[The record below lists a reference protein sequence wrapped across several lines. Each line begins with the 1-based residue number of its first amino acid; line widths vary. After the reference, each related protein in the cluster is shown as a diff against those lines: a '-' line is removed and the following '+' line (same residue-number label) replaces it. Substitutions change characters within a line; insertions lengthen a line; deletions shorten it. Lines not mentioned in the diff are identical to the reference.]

1 MTATGH
7 SDDKQPPQSGR
18 HGPERRSGA
27 RRGADSGQTGQSA
40 EISWQ
45 VSEASAA
52 LAERLRDPSVAH
64 SVEEIEQVLRG
75 FSATV
80 GGMSDGVGGITEW
93 LRAAGHTGQLT
104 GYSSVVT
111 ERMSHLGKELQR
123 LAEAIQGAQDER

>member
-7 SDDKQPPQSGR
+7 SDDKQPQQSGR

-27 RRGADSGQTGQSA
+27 QQGSGSGQTGQSA
-40 EISWQ
+40 EIAWQ

-64 SVEEIEQVLRG
+64 SVEEIEKVLRG

-80 GGMSDGVGGITEW
+80 EGMSDGVGGITEW
-93 LRAAGHTGQLT
+93 LRAAGHAGQVTGH
-104 GYSSVVT
+104 SSVMS
-111 ERMSHLGKELQR
+111 ERMSHVGKELQR
-123 LAEAIQGAQDER
+123 LAEAVRQAQHDR